1 MTSIKRTLVPAM
13 TLVLA
18 SLWWAGQS
26 LAEQPTERAS
36 GANSAVAPPAAPGVD
51 WTGHTAEDLDE
62 LVAQVKVIN
71 DRPAVAGYDRDCGS
85 ESACV
90 FGPAWT
96 TATQVPRQTGR
107 VEITRND
114 VLSSSLEDLE
124 VRPGTNDC
132 VIIGGTLADPYT
144 GQPITFA
151 KSRAS
156 EVQIDHLYPLAAAWD
171 MGAAQWSAERRI
183 EFANDQELNLL
194 AVDGSAN
201 ASKGDR
207 TPGEWMPV
215 ARASACEY
223 LARYLQVAATY
234 DLPITGADVDAVTA
248 GRSTCPTAK

>member
-1 MTSIKRTLVPAM
+1 MISIKRTLLPAL

-18 SLWWAGQS
+18 GLWWAEQS
-26 LAEQPTERAS
+26 LAEQPTAAPS
-36 GANSAVAPPAAPGVD
+36 SSSSTAPPTAPGVG
-51 WTGHTAEDLDE
+51 WTGHTAEGLDE
-62 LVAQVKVIN
+62 LLAQVQVID
-71 DRPAVAGYDRDCGS
+71 DRPDVAGYDRDCGS

-96 TATQVPRQTGR
+96 DDHSGLGGR
-107 VEITRND
+107 NGCDTRND
-114 VLSSSLEDLE
+114 VLRSALEDLE

-132 VIIGGTLADPYT
+132 VIVGGTLGDPYT
-144 GQPITFA
+144 GQLITFV

-171 MGAAQWSAERRI
+171 MGAAQWTAERRI

-234 DLPITGADVDAVTA
+234 DLPITRADAVAVTA